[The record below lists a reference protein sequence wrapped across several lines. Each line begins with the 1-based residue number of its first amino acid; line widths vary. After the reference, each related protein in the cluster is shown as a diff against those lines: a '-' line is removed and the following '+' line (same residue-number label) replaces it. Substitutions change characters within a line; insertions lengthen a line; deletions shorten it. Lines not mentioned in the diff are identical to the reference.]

1 MTNITKT
8 MLDQILSV
16 LEEKLVKDF
25 NKKKIKKISLIKADL
40 ESKIINLIKTNE
52 DLQKKIESLEKRQTN
67 ITPLLFSSLLSKAKP
82 AEFETK
88 VLNAI
93 SAVVKEKS
101 SK

>member
-8 MLDQILSV
+8 MLDQILSD

-67 ITPLLFSSLLSKAKP
+67 IM
-82 AEFETK
+82 
-88 VLNAI
+88 
-93 SAVVKEKS
+93 
-101 SK
+101 